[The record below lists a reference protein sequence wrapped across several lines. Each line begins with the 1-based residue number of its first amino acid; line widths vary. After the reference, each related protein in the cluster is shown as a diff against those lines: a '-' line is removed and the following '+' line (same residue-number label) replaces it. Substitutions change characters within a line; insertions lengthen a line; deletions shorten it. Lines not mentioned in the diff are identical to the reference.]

1 MKNFKY
7 LSLIVVG
14 LIAMFAFTGC
24 RGPAEVEVVEEIDTN
39 ETAFVVPMEGANMD
53 TQGKFMSVDFLED
66 AKVAAKR
73 VTIPLRKRK
82 NGRRSWN
89 FEWIP
94 TVRVIKV
101 DRKPVTRE
109 WTQDSAS
116 GTSNANEAIHV
127 ESKESIGFAIGVNI
141 TSFVRED
148 DAATFLYWY
157 AGKPL
162 SAVVDE
168 NVRGYVTSILSR
180 EFGSLE
186 LVDGRGAKAEIFDRV
201 YAATREH
208 FKETGITIDN
218 LGYAEGLIYEDEE
231 IQTGINNRFLAELSV
246 QTAAQNK
253 LAQDELNKQTVAT
266 ATASR
271 KAAEEFARAQDAAIM
286 VRELDIQKIQAEAQ
300 KIAAEKWNGSLPA
313 NIMPDGSGWLMNL
326 NGKGGK

>member
-7 LSLIVVG
+7 LLLIVIG

-24 RGPAEVEVVEEIDTN
+24 RGPAEVEIVEEIDTN

-53 TQGKFMSVDFLED
+53 TQGKFMSENFLEE

-73 VTIPLRKRK
+73 VTIPQRKRK
-82 NGRRSWN
+82 NGRRNWN
-89 FEWIP
+89 YEWIP
-94 TVRVIKV
+94 TLRVIKV
-101 DRKPVTRE
+101 DRTPVTRE
-109 WTQDSAS
+109 WTKEDGT
-116 GTSNANEAIHV
+116 GTSNANEAIRV

-141 TSFVRED
+141 TAMVKEG
-148 DAATFLYWY
+148 DASTFLYHY

-168 NVRGYVTSILSR
+168 NVRGFVTSILSR

-186 LVDGRGAKAEIFDRV
+186 LVDGRGAKADIFTRV
-201 YAATREH
+201 FEAARDH
-208 FKETGITIDN
+208 FKKTGITIDN
-218 LGYAEGLIYEDEE
+218 LGYAEGLVYEDKE
-231 IQTGINNRFLAELSV
+231 IQTGINNRFLAELNV

-286 VRELDIQKIQAEAQ
+286 VRELDIRMIIAEAQ
-300 KIAAEKWNGSLPA
+300 KVAAGKWNGSLPE
-313 NIMPDGSGWLMNL
+313 NIMPEGAGWLMNL
-326 NGKGGK
+326 SDKDGK